1 MIADE
6 SNYFKAKIVPC
17 ESKVKVISLFV
28 VLKDINFN
36 KKEIA
41 KLNEK

>member
-28 VLKDINFN
+28 TLENINFLIT
-36 KKEIA
+36 E
-41 KLNEK
+41 